1 VQLSSAKSS
10 QSPSRRRLLRQ
21 ERISSSHAHADRWFG
36 LEIELMRHLD
46 EESAKYAA
54 ARDAGEF
61 DIAAVIAGEAV
72 GLIHDI
78 PSAHDVIER
87 VVHEASALLTRW
99 STLHPSQG

>member
-1 VQLSSAKSS
+1 LY
-10 QSPSRRRLLRQ
+10 RRDPFLPPLR
-21 ERISSSHAHADRWFG
+21 HAHADRWFG

-54 ARDAGEF
+54 ARASGDF

-78 PSAHDVIER
+78 PSARDLIER
-87 VVHEASALLTRW
+87 VVSEASALLTRGRH
-99 STLHPSQG
+99 SVSA

>member
-1 VQLSSAKSS
+1 
-10 QSPSRRRLLRQ
+10 
-21 ERISSSHAHADRWFG
+21 
-36 LEIELMRHLD
+36 MRHLD

-54 ARDAGEF
+54 ARDACDF